1 MLADALKA
9 VDPAVLIHK
18 NNPAPDEDV
27 ALIEAVIIQTPGDKV
42 ILDKVEGVARA
53 TEEYVVAIVPDIIHP
68 KLPVPVP
75 VVALYGVVAVGR
87 VIPPPI
93 DKIPVD
99 GTNDNAEAVFKGNP
113 PDALELLTNGI

>member
-1 MLADALKA
+1 MEA
-9 VDPAVLIHK
+9 
-18 NNPAPDEDV
+18 V

-42 ILDKVEGVARA
+42 IFDKVEGVARA

-87 VIPPPI
+87 VIVPVVVKGPQLRA
-93 DKIPVD
+93 PVD
-99 GTNDNAEAVFKGNP
+99 GITVIFVFVLHA
-113 PDALELLTNGI
+113 PDPD